1 MFIECVVCIGANIKR
16 YIHIILYNNIC
27 YLQRY
32 NRVTIAV
39 KQDEYIYIVY
49 IYNNWQASQQEVN
62 ARSCA
67 IDSTRHDT
75 TPFLSICFISHSL
88 EANSENQQQNGNN
101 NNNNTTSTKSR
112 QQLAIKHS
120 NCFRFRFVFFCS
132 RCIYCYRV
140 GQIDYKTRNAAIF
153 SMIVICLKRLDL
165 IQACNKFIYYR
176 FDCKT
181 LSISIVKIPSSKNQ
195 GIKYIPY

>member
-1 MFIECVVCIGANIKR
+1 MFIECVVCIGTNIKR

-101 NNNNTTSTKSR
+101 NNENNKYQIQT
-112 QQLAIKHS
+112 AISDKAFKLFS
-120 NCFRFRFVFFCS
+120 FSFRFFCS

-140 GQIDYKTRNAAIF
+140 GQIDYKFRNAATF

-181 LSISIVKIPSSKNQ
+181 LSISIVNIPSSKNQ